1 MSKQATKAP
10 PATEVPTNA
19 STDQDYLK
27 RIDARIRGLKVNN
40 PDSSELQRMEAARKD
55 VAGRLS
61 AKELA
66 AYEKAASPAKS
77 KQQLKDE
84 AEAERLA
91 MDANKDK
98 PAI

>member
-1 MSKQATKAP
+1 MSKQAPEAAP
-10 PATEVPTNA
+10 SL
-19 STDQDYLK
+19 STDQAYLK

-40 PDSSELQRMEAARKD
+40 PDSSELPRMEAARKD

-61 AKELA
+61 AKDLA
-66 AYEKAASPAKS
+66 AYEKAASPAKT
-77 KQQLKDE
+77 KEQLKAE

>member
-1 MSKQATKAP
+1 MSKSPAKASADP
-10 PATEVPTNA
+10 GVDLA
-19 STDQDYLK
+19 YLK
-27 RIDARIRGLKVNN
+27 RIDGRIRGLKINY
-40 PDSSELQRMEAARKD
+40 PDSGELTRMEAARKD

-61 AKELA
+61 AKDLA
-66 AYEKAASPAKS
+66 AYEKASSAAKS
-77 KQQLKDE
+77 PEQLKAE